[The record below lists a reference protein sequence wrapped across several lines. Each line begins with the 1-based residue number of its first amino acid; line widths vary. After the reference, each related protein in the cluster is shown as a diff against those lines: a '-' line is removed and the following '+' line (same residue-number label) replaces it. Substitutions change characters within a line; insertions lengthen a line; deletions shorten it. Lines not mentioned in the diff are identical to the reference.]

1 MVLGKEDVNDEALLT
16 KIEEPLGYHQAAG
29 QPAWEDAMAKE
40 IEAIEKN
47 ATWSLTTLPAGH
59 KAIGLK
65 WVFKLKKNSAGEVI
79 KHKARL
85 VAKGYVQQEG
95 IDFDEEFAPVDRLD
109 TVRVI
114 LAHAANQGW
123 QVHHLDVKSAF
134 LNGKLEE
141 EVYVAQ
147 PVGFTVKDKEHLVLK
162 LNKALYGLRQAP
174 RAWNMRL
181 DRSLKQFGFRRCAQE
196 QAVYTR
202 GSTNTR
208 IIVGV
213 YVDDLIVT
221 GEDPVAITD
230 FKKQMMGEFE
240 MSDLGFLTYYLGIE
254 VEQQKAGIT
263 IKQSAYAKKVL
274 DQFGMASCNP
284 VKIPME

>member
-95 IDFDEEFAPVDRLD
+95 IDFDEVFAPVACLD

-114 LAHAANQGW
+114 LTLVANKGW

-134 LNGKLEE
+134 LNGELEE
-141 EVYVAQ
+141 EVYVA
-147 PVGFTVKDKEHLVLK
+147 
-162 LNKALYGLRQAP
+162 
-174 RAWNMRL
+174 
-181 DRSLKQFGFRRCAQE
+181 
-196 QAVYTR
+196 
-202 GSTNTR
+202 
-208 IIVGV
+208 
-213 YVDDLIVT
+213 
-221 GEDPVAITD
+221 
-230 FKKQMMGEFE
+230 
-240 MSDLGFLTYYLGIE
+240 
-254 VEQQKAGIT
+254 
-263 IKQSAYAKKVL
+263 
-274 DQFGMASCNP
+274 
-284 VKIPME
+284 